1 MHGPTFMGNALACSC
16 ANASL
21 DLFENEDYQ
30 EKVAKI
36 EVFLQKNLKKVCTY
50 YYEPHRSSF
59 LNSFHSNFYTYNAL
73 HFLSLL
79 FPIHIYLF

>member
-30 EKVAKI
+30 KKVAKI
-36 EVFLQKNLKKVCTY
+36 EVFLQKNLKK
-50 YYEPHRSSF
+50 
-59 LNSFHSNFYTYNAL
+59 LNKF
-73 HFLSLL
+73 
-79 FPIHIYLF
+79 I